1 MSLVILLENS
11 AGGGGGGGGGGVA
24 LVLTSYQYFRSHFL
38 NQCSREKMENKQT
51 KNKTKQ
57 KQIHLKLSSL
67 PYFRLKR
74 LKIFTK
80 IQTRRVQKPL
90 FRFVGAQPR
99 CLDYMKENLQGTHQL
114 RPQGLSLEMWE
125 APYHG
130 EGNPGDL
137 GGWLT
142 IQPCF
147 LRTYLAIEG
156 SHMTF
161 FVDARSGFYLAAIFK
176 VCGQMVRGLE
186 MGLLAGLEQSKF
198 SNYPIAC
205 GKIQMATV
213 P

>member
-1 MSLVILLENS
+1 MSRLYEGES
-11 AGGGGGGGGGGVA
+11 PGH
-24 LVLTSYQYFRSHFL
+24 TSTSSQA
-38 NQCSREKMENKQT
+38 C
-51 KNKTKQ
+51 
-57 KQIHLKLSSL
+57 HLKCG
-67 PYFRLKR
+67 R
-74 LKIFTK
+74 
-80 IQTRRVQKPL
+80 
-90 FRFVGAQPR
+90 
-99 CLDYMKENLQGTHQL
+99 
-114 RPQGLSLEMWE
+114 

-161 FVDARSGFYLAAIFK
+161 FIDARSGFYLAAIFK

-205 GKIQMATV
+205 GKIQMAIMKTHPTRPLIDKRSKV
-213 P
+213 FGFKNLLCKACHAVNTTGLFIMILCFLFLLTKLPNLLNR